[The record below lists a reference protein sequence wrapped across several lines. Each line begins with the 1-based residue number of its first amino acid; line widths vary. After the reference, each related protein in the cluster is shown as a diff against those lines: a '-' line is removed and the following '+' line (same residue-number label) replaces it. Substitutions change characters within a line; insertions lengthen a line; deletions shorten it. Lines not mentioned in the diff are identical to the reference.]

1 MPKSCLRRK
10 RRAAASA
17 GAADRPVGLGRRKRQ
32 RHHAHDAPKPPSA
45 EAAERLERIRSAS
58 ATKPALAM
66 RTNDR
71 VSFCTPPTLQV
82 PETPQDRSAKIRAD
96 ASARFEREKRRR
108 ASSISA
114 TKIPEG
120 GPLPRSTLGGPSAK
134 KICDKENSEIAAVEE
149 TSPTNEEPRFTE
161 ASRWSS
167 TSMKGVSATRD
178 DSWSAALDARA
189 WEEPVPQVAAL
200 EADLVDKMVWAPVGD
215 DEKAGQGA
223 QGLAGRQGSV
233 FCRGRVAAGPR

>member
-1 MPKSCLRRK
+1 MPTT
-10 RRAAASA
+10 
-17 GAADRPVGLGRRKRQ
+17 P
-32 RHHAHDAPKPPSA
+32 PKPPSA

-149 TSPTNEEPRFTE
+149 TSTNEEPRFTE

-215 DEKAGQGA
+215 DEKP
-223 QGLAGRQGSV
+223 
-233 FCRGRVAAGPR
+233 GRVRKVWLDDKGAYFVGVELLQDHANATSTAFPCLPHRGVAVSPSSIRLLSWQD

>member
-1 MPKSCLRRK
+1 MHERPRLLLH
-10 RRAAASA
+10 AA
-17 GAADRPVGLGRRKRQ
+17 
-32 RHHAHDAPKPPSA
+32 H
-45 EAAERLERIRSAS
+45 
-58 ATKPALAM
+58 
-66 RTNDR
+66 
-71 VSFCTPPTLQV
+71 FQV

-149 TSPTNEEPRFTE
+149 TSTNEEPRFTE

-167 TSMKGVSATRD
+167 TSMKGVVRD
-178 DSWSAALDARA
+178 DS
-189 WEEPVPQVAAL
+189 
-200 EADLVDKMVWAPVGD
+200 
-215 DEKAGQGA
+215 
-223 QGLAGRQGSV
+223 
-233 FCRGRVAAGPR
+233 